1 MELLTPGTA
10 PVTTQVLDD
19 GSPSSDD
26 GGGPSRASELRLG
39 RTAAFGTLGTTAI
52 VVGAVLGGASFETH
66 LPGAWFFG
74 MPGGLLGN
82 VGSPATLPPAASLA
96 LVFGGLILLT
106 RVWLGLLRALGRRPG
121 FPVKRV
127 LLVIVIWS
135 VPLLLAPPLFS
146 RDVYTYA
153 AQGEMMSHH
162 INPYAYGPEVLGS
175 TPFNTM
181 ADSTWS
187 GTESPYGPTFL
198 AIDGVLDQASGHVFL
213 ADLLLLRLL
222 EVGGIAL
229 IVAATPTLAR
239 ALKRDPAHA
248 VLLGAGSP
256 LVLLSLLAG
265 AHNDALMLGLL
276 MAGLAVAMRLGT
288 VPGVVLCALAAGV
301 KSPAALGV
309 VFLGWVW
316 AGPAAPWRRRVG
328 HTLGAGLIALV
339 TLECVSLLS
348 GTGWG
353 WVRTT
358 TTADASFTGVTPVNV
373 AARIASTLGHIFQM
387 PFSTLDAR
395 PVFSVLGLL
404 VAVVL
409 GVRLLL
415 RAPAEGAVRNLGLT
429 LLTLSLFGPIVW
441 AWYVTWGI
449 VVLAAVAV
457 PTGRLR
463 SALVVI
469 STFWAF
475 AGVTSVHGVAVS
487 MLHTNVVPDLL
498 LIAALLAVAITPLDQ
513 FASERLGR
521 SPLARPKPP
530 RLGGG
535 ESPPRL
541 GGAGAVVG
549 ASS

>member
-1 MELLTPGTA
+1 MELLTPGTTSN
-10 PVTTQVLDD
+10 TTHPLD
-19 GSPSSDD
+19 SPSRPGRED
-26 GGGPSRASELRLG
+26 GRPSSEPELRLG
-39 RTAAFGTLGTTAI
+39 RTAALGALGTTAI
-52 VVGAVLGGASFETH
+52 TVGAVLGGSSFETH

-74 MPGGLLGN
+74 MPGGLLGGA
-82 VGSPATLPPAASLA
+82 GSAATLPPAASLA

-127 LLVIVIWS
+127 VLVVVIWA

-162 INPYAYGPEVLGS
+162 INPYSYGPEVLGS
-175 TPFNTM
+175 TPFNSL

-198 AIDGVLDQASGHVFL
+198 AIDGVLDQASGHVFPV
-213 ADLLLLRLL
+213 DLILLRLL

-239 ALKRDPAHA
+239 SLKRDPAHA
-248 VLLGAGSP
+248 VILGAGSP
-256 LVLLSLLAG
+256 LVLLALVGG

-276 MAGLAVAMRLGT
+276 MAGLAVATRVGT
-288 VPGVVLCALAAGV
+288 VPGIILCALAAGV

-309 VFLGWVW
+309 LFLGWVW

-328 HTLGAGLIALV
+328 HTLGAGLIALA
-339 TLECVSLLS
+339 TMECVSLLS

-358 TTADASFTGVTPVNV
+358 TTADATFTGVTPINLV
-373 AARIASTLGHIFQM
+373 ARVVSIVSHVLQFPI
-387 PFSTLDAR
+387 STLDAR
-395 PVFSVLGLL
+395 PVFIVLGLL
-404 VAVVL
+404 IAVVL

-415 RAPAEGAVRNLGLT
+415 RAPLEGTVRNLGLT
-429 LLTLSLFGPIVW
+429 LLILALLGPIVW
-441 AWYVTWGI
+441 SWYVTWGI
-449 VVLAAVAV
+449 VVLAAVAA
-457 PTGRLR
+457 PYGRLR

-487 MLHTNVVPDLL
+487 MFRTSIFSDLL
-498 LIAALLAVAITPLDQ
+498 LLAALLAVAIAPLGQ
-513 FASERLGR
+513 FAFDRISRP
-521 SPLARPKPP
+521 PLARPNPP
-530 RLGGG
+530 GLGGG
-535 ESPPRL
+535 NRPSRL
-541 GGAGAVVG
+541 AGAGAVM
-549 ASS
+549 AADS